1 MEYFPAHSKQ
11 QMIQRFEQETK
22 RETGNEFVEC
32 LAFSEESGVVM
43 TGNQTD
49 EAEPDKVGTN
59 QRSKLFRNK
68 LSFFLL
74 TVLRLFHVLNN
85 VL

>member
-11 QMIQRFEQETK
+11 QMLKRFEQETK

-32 LAFSEESGVVM
+32 LAFSEESGVIM

-49 EAEPDKVGTN
+49 DAEADKVNAHPDNIYRILYDHMITA
-59 QRSKLFRNK
+59 L
-68 LSFFLL
+68 
-74 TVLRLFHVLNN
+74 
-85 VL
+85 